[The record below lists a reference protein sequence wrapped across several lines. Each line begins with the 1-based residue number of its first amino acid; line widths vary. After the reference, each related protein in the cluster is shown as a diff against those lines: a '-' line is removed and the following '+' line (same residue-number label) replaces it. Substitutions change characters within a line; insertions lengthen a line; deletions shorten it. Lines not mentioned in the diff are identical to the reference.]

1 MTDWASGPAA
11 GLPIVEAID
20 PLRAA
25 LSDRRRAVLH
35 APPGA
40 GKTTIVPL
48 VLAAEPWC
56 DGSVVM
62 LEPRRLAVRNAA
74 RRLAHLA
81 GDRPGGTVG
90 WRMRG
95 DTRVSPRTR
104 IEVVT
109 EGVLT
114 RRLQHDPSLDGV
126 AAVVFDEFHERSL
139 DTDLGLAF
147 TLEAIDALRPDLRLV
162 VMSATFDVEPVAEL
176 LDAPVVSSPGRLHP
190 VEVIQVDTDRRAPI
204 DVAVVPVV
212 ERAVRTHPGDVLVFL
227 PGRAEI
233 DRVRRRLG
241 PLRPEIDV
249 RPLHGSLPPADQ
261 DRAIAP
267 APDGRRKLVLSTAI
281 AETSVTIEGV
291 TVVVDA
297 GWRRTPR
304 LDPGSG
310 MSRLVTLPVTRA
322 EAEQR
327 AGRAGRLAPG
337 TVYRCWSRSEHAT
350 LRSHPEPEIEVA
362 DLTSLALELA
372 AWGAGGEELAWL
384 TRPPDAHLAAARSLL
399 ADLGALEGVSGRIT
413 DHGRALA
420 DLPLH
425 PRLAQMVVRGTELG
439 HGRLATEV
447 AAVLAEH
454 RLARRGDTH
463 LADRVG
469 QLSRSDGTGPSS
481 ADRSSASDRSSPTE
495 RAGSERGVVERA
507 RAEVAR
513 LRAAIGIDHGG
524 RPVDR
529 DALGLLVAL
538 GFPDRVGRARSGAPG
553 EFLLANGRGAF
564 VDPTD
569 PLASSDLVAV
579 AELDGQATRSRIF
592 AAAPLDHDDLRV
604 ALGHRIVTE
613 SEVAWRN
620 GDVVAREVERLG
632 AVILVDRPLREAP
645 TDQVEAA
652 LLDGLRTEG
661 IGLLPWNGTA
671 RRLQARLGFLH
682 RLDPA
687 RWPAIDDA
695 TLTAEAGVRIGPHLT
710 GCRRRRDL
718 ARVDPAE
725 VLLHGLGWDQRRDVD
740 RLAPERLPVASGH
753 HHRVDYGS
761 DPPVLAVKLQELF
774 GATDTPM
781 VGGGRVPVV
790 LHLLSPAGRP
800 VQITQD
806 LASFWA
812 EGYHQVRADLRGRYP
827 RHPWPE
833 DPATANATAATK
845 RRR

>member
-56 DGSVVM
+56 GGSVVM